1 MRGMT
6 PSQARAFRDRW
17 HAVAAAEAEEHR
29 SASLALRWEQMNALH
44 CLGVG
49 LKLAPPSTGEQEKIA
64 WERWAKL
71 KDLRE

>member
-29 SASLALRWEQMNALH
+29 SASLLLRWEQMNALH
-44 CLGVG
+44 RLGVA
-49 LKLAPPSTGEQEKIA
+49 LRLTPRSTGDQEKIV

-71 KDLRE
+71 KELSE